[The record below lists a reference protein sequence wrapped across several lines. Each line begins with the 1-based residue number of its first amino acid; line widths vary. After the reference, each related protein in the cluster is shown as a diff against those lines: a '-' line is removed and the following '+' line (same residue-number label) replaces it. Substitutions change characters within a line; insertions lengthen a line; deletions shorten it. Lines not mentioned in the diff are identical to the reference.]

1 MTDEE
6 AIAYLQNNLSFSE
19 SDISKIK
26 SYVKLVL
33 SYNQKYNLISKTTE
47 EHIWIRHILDS
58 AQIVKFVNFK
68 LYGSLSDIG
77 SGAGFPGIV
86 IAIYNKNSDF
96 HVKLYEKSVVKCNFL
111 KDVINKLNINAEVVE
126 GDVNQKKIN
135 SNYIVSR
142 AFKKLEKVLYISREM
157 AKKPHKNIILKGKS
171 AQEEINN
178 VSSKII
184 YRYKLERSITDKNS
198 KIIIFDVV

>member
-1 MTDEE
+1 ME
-6 AIAYLQNNLSFSE
+6 NLSNISIKLLNK
-19 SDISKIK
+19 DIASIIINEPKT
-26 SYVKLVL
+26 YNAL
-33 SYNQKYNLISKTTE
+33 SLKNLADLI
-47 EHIWIRHILDS
+47 
-58 AQIVKFVNFK
+58 
-68 LYGSLSDIG
+68 
-77 SGAGFPGIV
+77 
-86 IAIYNKNSDF
+86 
-96 HVKLYEKSVVKCNFL
+96 
-111 KDVINKLNINAEVVE
+111 
-126 GDVNQKKIN
+126 
-135 SNYIVSR
+135 R